1 MNKKKITQPKWKRN
15 LENSSEKKYHLLSD
29 NFLKEIPSNYLNTI
43 PFLTMDRRN
52 LTKALIRI
60 ELFKKIIDVPGCI
73 VECGSYRGNGIG
85 LYSLLSSI
93 LEPYNYN
100 RKIISFDTFSGFKSV
115 TTKDPTKAKLGDLK
129 DVNLRFLKSALEISN
144 LNRPIGHL
152 DKVELVIGDACK
164 EIPKYVKKNKSLI
177 VSLLYLDFDIYK
189 PTAIALKHLFNLVPK
204 GGVVA
209 FDEFAQKKWEGET
222 IAAKEHIDFE
232 KYKIKKFYYDPHIA
246 YIVK

>member
-1 MNKKKITQPKWKRN
+1 MNKKKIKQPKWKRN
-15 LENSSEKKYHLLSD
+15 LENSSEKKYHLLIE
-29 NFLKEIPSNYLNTI
+29 NFVNEIPPIYLNSI

-60 ELFKKIIDVPGCI
+60 ELFKKIISIPGCI
-73 VECGSYRGNGIG
+73 VECGSYRGNGLG

-93 LEPYNYN
+93 LEPFNYN

-115 TTKDPTKAKLGDLK
+115 TTKDPKKAKLGDLK
-129 DVNLRFLKSALEISN
+129 DVNLEYLKKSIEISN

-152 DKVELVIGDACK
+152 EKVELVIGDACK
-164 EIPKYVKKNKSLI
+164 EIPKYVKKNKSLL

-189 PTAIALKHLFNLVPK
+189 PTAVALKHLFNLVPK
-204 GGVVA
+204 GGIIA

-222 IAAKEHIDFE
+222 IAAKEFIDLN
-232 KYKIKKFYYDPHIA
+232 KYQINKFHFDPHIA